1 MILITGSNTL
11 QGAELVKKLSQKG
24 EKIKCYDYYKPV
36 DLPDG
41 VEFIQG
47 DLFNLKQMNRACKGA
62 DTVIH
67 LLDKQRYKK
76 AGRGKMRKINI
87 KGTYNLLVCARRA
100 KVKRFIFQSTYA
112 VYGKT
117 KSFPVK
123 ENDIKKPCT
132 PYGRDKL
139 RAEALCESFCKK
151 NKISW
156 SILRPALI
164 TGPET
169 NNPSILISLYM
180 AMAMD
185 DDNIMYLA
193 GDGDTHFQLISPE
206 DTAEALYRI
215 YKSND
220 KANEHIFNAGSDNVP
235 TQMEQIVKIKE
246 KEKLDFSI
254 KHITP
259 LKARFYSILFKPSKI
274 NFFTKDH
281 RFYMFNSM
289 YMDCQKLKEATG
301 WEPKKDNI
309 KILSETIEWY
319 RGKIS

>member
-11 QGAELVKKLSQKG
+11 HGAELVKKLSNKG
-24 EKIKCYDYYKPV
+24 EKIKCYDYFKPV
-36 DLPDG
+36 DLPEG
-41 VEFIQG
+41 AEFLQG
-47 DLFNLKQMNRACKGA
+47 DLFNLKQMNKACKGV

-67 LLDKQRYKK
+67 LLDKQRYKRT
-76 AGRGKMRKINI
+76 GRGKMKKINI
-87 KGTYNLLVCARRA
+87 KGTSNLLACAKRA
-100 KVKRFIFQSTYA
+100 GVKRFIFQSTYA

-132 PYGRDKL
+132 PYGKDKL
-139 RAEALCESFCKK
+139 RAEILCETFCKK
-151 NKISW
+151 NEISY

-164 TGPET
+164 TGPGT

-180 AMAMD
+180 AMAMS

-193 GDGDTHFQLISPE
+193 GDGDTYFQLISPE
-206 DTAEALYRI
+206 DTAEALYSI
-215 YKSND
+215 YKIGD
-220 KANEHIFNAGSDNVP
+220 EANEHIFNAGSDNVP

-259 LKARFYSILFKPSKI
+259 FKARLYSILLKPSKV

-281 RFYMFNSM
+281 KFYLFNSM
-289 YMDCQKLKEATG
+289 YLDCQKLKEETG
-301 WEPKKDNI
+301 WNPKKNNI
-309 KILSETIEWY
+309 EILSDTIEWY